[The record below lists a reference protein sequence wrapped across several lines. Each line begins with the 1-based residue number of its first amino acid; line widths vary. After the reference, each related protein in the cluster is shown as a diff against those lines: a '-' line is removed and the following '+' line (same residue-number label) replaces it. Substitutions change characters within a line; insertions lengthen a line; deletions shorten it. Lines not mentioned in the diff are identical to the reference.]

1 MSNKR
6 SKSQKKSGQHAATS
20 WAASRWR
27 NTPSPSIHES
37 SEDDISSAGEVL
49 EYKWS
54 EVISPDK
61 VKSDDAVQVYIS
73 CIDKKEVKNSK
84 WKRNIEDSEWA
95 FTFCPE

>member
-1 MSNKR
+1 
-6 SKSQKKSGQHAATS
+6 
-20 WAASRWR
+20 
-27 NTPSPSIHES
+27 
-37 SEDDISSAGEVL
+37 VL

-84 WKRNIEDSEWA
+84 
-95 FTFCPE
+95 